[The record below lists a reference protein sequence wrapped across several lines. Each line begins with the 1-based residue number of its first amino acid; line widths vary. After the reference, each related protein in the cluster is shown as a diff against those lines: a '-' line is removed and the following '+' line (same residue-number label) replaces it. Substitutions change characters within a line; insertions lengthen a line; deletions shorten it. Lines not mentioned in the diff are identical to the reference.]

1 MLEVLGRSGTGQKLT
16 VYTNILTGPRR
27 PGEADGP
34 EELHV
39 VLVDNGRSEV
49 LASELAEI
57 LYCIRCGA
65 CLYACPVYQQIGGHA
80 YGSVYSGP
88 VGSVLSPALAGIH
101 AFHELPHASTLCGA
115 CKEVCPVRI
124 DIPRMLLRLRAK
136 GVEAGESPQWV
147 SLGIKVLGWIGT
159 KPRLFGLAGRVAARV
174 AGMAATGRLDPR
186 AAAPPRR
193 VDRVARLPRPGQGVV
208 PGALGEAA
216 RIVRADAE
224 PVVTPANRARMRE
237 VTGRAVRTGLFSAR
251 GRGAAR
257 AHGRRARR
265 RRRRRHAADGGD
277 PGHGVGRAA
286 DGRAAAA
293 RALPRR
299 ARGARRRRPR
309 GIVDRSGGRRRRG
322 DRRHGWARR
331 RS

>member
-1 MLEVLGRSGTGQKLT
+1 MLGRSGTGQRLT
-16 VYTNILTGPRR
+16 VYSNILSGPRR

-34 EELHV
+34 EEFHV
-39 VLVDNGRSEV
+39 VLVDNGRSAV
-49 LASELAEI
+49 LASELAEM

-101 AFHELPHASTLCGA
+101 AFHDLPHASTLCGA

-159 KPRLFGLAGRVAARV
+159 Q
-174 AGMAATGRLDPR
+174 
-186 AAAPPRR
+186 AAAVRPRR
-193 VDRVARLPRPGQGVV
+193 
-208 PGALGEAA
+208 
-216 RIVRADAE
+216 
-224 PVVTPANRARMRE
+224 T
-237 VTGRAVRTGLFSAR
+237 R
-251 GRGAAR
+251 G
-257 AHGRRARR
+257 RARR
-265 RRRRRHAADGGD
+265 RRDGASDGWIRELPLHLSGWTASRDFPAPAKESFQERWAKRH
-277 PGHGVGRAA
+277 
-286 DGRAAAA
+286 
-293 RALPRR
+293 
-299 ARGARRRRPR
+299 
-309 GIVDRSGGRRRRG
+309 GRRQ
-322 DRRHGWARR
+322 

>member
-1 MLEVLGRSGTGQKLT
+1 MLGRSGTGQRLT
-16 VYTNILTGPRR
+16 VYSNVMSGPRR

-34 EELHV
+34 EEFHV
-39 VLVDNGRSEV
+39 VLVDNGRSAV

-65 CLYACPVYQQIGGHA
+65 CLNACPVYQQIGGHA

-88 VGSVLSPALAGIH
+88 VGAVLTPALAGIH
-101 AFHELPHASTLCGA
+101 AFHDLPHASSLCGA

-159 KPRLFGLAGRVAARV
+159 RPRLFGLAGRVAARV
-174 AGMAATGRLDPR
+174 AGAAAHRRLDPR

-193 VDRVARLPRPGQGVV
+193 LDGVARLPRPGQGVV

-216 RIVRADAE
+216 PPRRRREAGRDA
-224 PVVTPANRARMRE
+224 ANRARMRE
-237 VTGRAVRTGLFSAR
+237 VIGRAVRTGLFP
-251 GRGAAR
+251 GGAGPHATR
-257 AHGRRARR
+257 TTTAPTTPASTRCRRRRFRARR
-265 RRRRRHAADGGD
+265 RS
-277 PGHGVGRAA
+277 
-286 DGRAAAA
+286 
-293 RALPRR
+293 
-299 ARGARRRRPR
+299 RRRPR
-309 GIVDRSGGRRRRG
+309 GCRGAAVPRSPPATAGS
-322 DRRHGWARR
+322 AETI
-331 RS
+331 